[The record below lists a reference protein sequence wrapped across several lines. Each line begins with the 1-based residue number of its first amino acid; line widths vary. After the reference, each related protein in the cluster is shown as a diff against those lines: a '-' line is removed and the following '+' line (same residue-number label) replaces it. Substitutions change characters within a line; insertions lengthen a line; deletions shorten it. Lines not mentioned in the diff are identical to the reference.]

1 MKSFKGWSGNMN
13 GKQRIVSALNL
24 EEVDRTPVW
33 FMRQAGRHLPEYRKI
48 AAQHSFWE
56 RCMDVDLC
64 TQITLQPLERYK
76 SIDAAIIFSDILT
89 PLPSLGYD
97 VEYGGG
103 IRISD
108 FDLSDVD
115 DWIDFDARKHAP
127 WAADGLKAVGEEIGD
142 TKARLGFVGSPWTI
156 CMYLLSGGTGD
167 KDFHNARAK
176 IYSNPE
182 EAERLLLK
190 MGDIVGGLLAD
201 QVNHGGADAV
211 QLFDTWAGLLSPD
224 IYRKYA
230 MPATERT
237 IQVFRE
243 KVGSDVPLIHYA
255 KGSGHLHSAI
265 RELGVNAISL
275 DWRDDLAKNRA
286 QFGDQF
292 AFQGNLDPSLL
303 HGSTDMARIAT
314 RDVLNAAG
322 DQPGHIFNLGHGF
335 APSARIDCVETVL
348 REITGE

>member
-1 MKSFKGWSGNMN
+1 MN
-13 GKQRIVSALNL
+13 GKQRIISALNL
-24 EEVDRTPVW
+24 EPVDRTPVW
-33 FMRQAGRHLPEYRKI
+33 FMRQAGRHLPEYREI
-48 AAQHSFWE
+48 AAEHSFWE

-64 TQITLQPLERYK
+64 SQITLQPLQRYNG
-76 SIDAAIIFSDILT
+76 IDAAIVFSDILT

-108 FDLSDVD
+108 FDFSHVD
-115 DWIDFDARKHAP
+115 DWIDFSARKHAP
-127 WAADGLKAVGEEIGD
+127 WAADGLQAVGEELGD
-142 TKARLGFVGSPWTI
+142 TTARLGFVGCPWTI

-176 IYSNPE
+176 ISSNQD
-182 EAERLLLK
+182 EAMRLLLK
-190 MGDIVGGLLAD
+190 MGDIVGDLLAD
-201 QVNHGGADAV
+201 QVIHGGADAV
-211 QLFDTWAGLLSPD
+211 QLFDTWAGLLSPET
-224 IYRKYA
+224 YRKYA

-243 KVGSDVPLIHYA
+243 KVGGEVPLIHYA

-265 RELGVNAISL
+265 RELDLNAISL
-275 DWRDDLAKNRA
+275 DWRDSLADNRA
-286 QFGDQF
+286 QFGDKF

-303 HGSTDMARIAT
+303 HGSTQMARSAT
-314 RDVLNAAG
+314 REGLAAAG
-322 DQPGHIFNLGHGF
+322 DRPGHIFNLGHGF
-335 APSARIDCVETVL
+335 APSARIECVETVL

>member
-1 MKSFKGWSGNMN
+1 MN
-13 GKQRIVSALNL
+13 GKQRIISALNL
-24 EEVDRTPVW
+24 EQVDRTPVW
-33 FMRQAGRHLPEYRKI
+33 FMRQAGRHLPEYREI
-48 AAQHSFWE
+48 AAEHSFWE

-64 TQITLQPLERYK
+64 SQITLQPLQRYNG
-76 SIDAAIIFSDILT
+76 IDAAIVFSDILT

-108 FDLSDVD
+108 FDFSHVD
-115 DWIDFDARKHAP
+115 DWIDFSARKHAP
-127 WAADGLKAVGEEIGD
+127 WAADGLQAVGEELGD
-142 TKARLGFVGSPWTI
+142 TTARLGFVGCPWTI

-176 IYSNPE
+176 ISSNQD
-182 EAERLLLK
+182 EAMRLLLK
-190 MGDIVGGLLAD
+190 MGDIVGDLLAD
-201 QVNHGGADAV
+201 QVIHGGADAV
-211 QLFDTWAGLLSPD
+211 QLFDTWAGLLSPET
-224 IYRKYA
+224 YRKYA

-243 KVGSDVPLIHYA
+243 KVGGEVPLIHYA

-265 RELGVNAISL
+265 RELDLNAISL
-275 DWRDDLAKNRA
+275 DWRDSLADNRA
-286 QFGDQF
+286 QFGDKF

-303 HGSTDMARIAT
+303 HGSTQMARSAT
-314 RDVLNAAG
+314 REVLAAAG
-322 DQPGHIFNLGHGF
+322 DRPGHIFNLGHGF
-335 APSARIDCVETVL
+335 APSARIECVETVL

>member
-1 MKSFKGWSGNMN
+1 MN
-13 GKQRIVSALNL
+13 GKQRIISALNL
-24 EEVDRTPVW
+24 EPVDRTPVW
-33 FMRQAGRHLPEYRKI
+33 FMRQAGRHLPEYREI
-48 AAQHSFWE
+48 AAEHSFWE

-64 TQITLQPLERYK
+64 SQITLQPLQRYNG
-76 SIDAAIIFSDILT
+76 IDAAIVFSDILT

-108 FDLSDVD
+108 FDFSHVD
-115 DWIDFDARKHAP
+115 DWIDFSARKHAP
-127 WAADGLKAVGEEIGD
+127 LAADGLQAVGEELGD
-142 TKARLGFVGSPWTI
+142 TTARLGFVGCPWTI

-176 IYSNPE
+176 ISSNQD
-182 EAERLLLK
+182 EAMRLLLK
-190 MGDIVGGLLAD
+190 MGDIVGDLLAD
-201 QVNHGGADAV
+201 QVIHGGADAV
-211 QLFDTWAGLLSPD
+211 QLFDTWAGLLSPET
-224 IYRKYA
+224 YRKYA

-265 RELGVNAISL
+265 RELDLNAISL
-275 DWRDDLAKNRA
+275 DWRDSLADNRA
-286 QFGDQF
+286 QFGDKF

-303 HGSTDMARIAT
+303 HGSTQMARSAT
-314 RDVLNAAG
+314 REVLAAAG
-322 DQPGHIFNLGHGF
+322 DRPGHIFNLGHGF
-335 APSARIDCVETVL
+335 APSARIECVETVL

>member
-1 MKSFKGWSGNMN
+1 MN
-13 GKQRIVSALNL
+13 GKQRIISALNL
-24 EEVDRTPVW
+24 EPVDRTPVW
-33 FMRQAGRHLPEYRKI
+33 LMRQAGRHLPEYREI
-48 AAQHSFWE
+48 AAEHSFWE

-64 TQITLQPLERYK
+64 SQITLQPLQRYNG
-76 SIDAAIIFSDILT
+76 IDAAIVFSDILT

-108 FDLSDVD
+108 FDFSHVD
-115 DWIDFDARKHAP
+115 DWIDFSARKHAP
-127 WAADGLKAVGEEIGD
+127 WAADGLQAVGEELGD
-142 TKARLGFVGSPWTI
+142 TTARLGFVGCPWTI

-176 IYSNPE
+176 ISSNQD
-182 EAERLLLK
+182 EAMRLLLK
-190 MGDIVGGLLAD
+190 MGDIVGDLLAD
-201 QVNHGGADAV
+201 QVIHGGADAV
-211 QLFDTWAGLLSPD
+211 QLFDTWAGLLSPE

-265 RELGVNAISL
+265 RELDLNAISL
-275 DWRDDLAKNRA
+275 DWRDSLAENRA
-286 QFGDQF
+286 QFGDKF

-303 HGSTDMARIAT
+303 HGSTQMARSAT
-314 RDVLNAAG
+314 REVLAAAG
-322 DQPGHIFNLGHGF
+322 DRPGHIFNLVHGF
-335 APSARIDCVETVL
+335 APSARIECVETVL

>member
-1 MKSFKGWSGNMN
+1 MN

>member
-1 MKSFKGWSGNMN
+1 MN

-24 EEVDRTPVW
+24 QSVDRTPVW

-48 AAQHSFWE
+48 AAEHSFWE

-64 TQITLQPLERYK
+64 TDITLQPLNRYK
-76 SIDAAIIFSDILT
+76 GIDAAIIFSDILT

-108 FDLSDVD
+108 FDFSHVD
-115 DWIDFDARKHAP
+115 DWIDFSARKHAP
-127 WAADGLKAVGEEIGD
+127 WAADGLKAVGEEVGD
-142 TKARLGFVGSPWTI
+142 SKARLGFVGSPWTI

-182 EAERLLLK
+182 EAENLLLK
-190 MGDIVGGLLAD
+190 MGEIVGGLLAD

-211 QLFDTWAGLLSPD
+211 QVFDTWAGLLSPD
-224 IYRKYA
+224 TYRKFA
-230 MPATERT
+230 MPATQKT
-237 IQVFRE
+237 IEVFRE
-243 KVGSDVPLIHYA
+243 KVGTDVPLIHYA
-255 KGSGHLHSAI
+255 KGSGHLHPAI
-265 RELGVNAISL
+265 RELDVNAISL
-275 DWRDDLAKNRA
+275 DWRDNLAQNRA
-286 QFGDQF
+286 QFGDQL

-303 HGSTDMARIAT
+303 HGSTEMARLAT
-314 RDVLNAAG
+314 QDVLKAAG
-322 DQPGHIFNLGHGF
+322 DKPGHIFNLGHGF
-335 APSARIDCVETVL
+335 APSARIECVETVL

>member
-1 MKSFKGWSGNMN
+1 MN

-24 EEVDRTPVW
+24 KPVDRTPVW

-48 AAQHSFWE
+48 AAEHSFWE

-64 TQITLQPLERYK
+64 TDITLQPLNRYK
-76 SIDAAIIFSDILT
+76 GIDAAIIFSDILT

-108 FDLSDVD
+108 FDFSDVD
-115 DWIDFDARKHAP
+115 DWSDFNARKHAP
-127 WAADGLKAVGEEIGD
+127 WAADGLKAVGEEVGD
-142 TKARLGFVGSPWTI
+142 SKACLGFVGSPWTI

-167 KDFHNARAK
+167 KDFHNARSK

-182 EAERLLLK
+182 EAENLLLK
-190 MGDIVGGLLAD
+190 MGEIVGGLLAD

-211 QLFDTWAGLLSPD
+211 QVFDTWAGLLSPD
-224 IYRKYA
+224 TYRKFA
-230 MPATERT
+230 MPATQRT
-237 IQVFRE
+237 IEVFRE
-243 KVGSDVPLIHYA
+243 KVGTDVPLIHYA

-265 RELGVNAISL
+265 RELDVNAISL
-275 DWRDDLAKNRA
+275 DWRDDLAQNRA
-286 QFGDQF
+286 QFGDQL

-303 HGSTDMARIAT
+303 HGSTEMARVAT
-314 RDVLNAAG
+314 QDVLKAAG
-322 DQPGHIFNLGHGF
+322 DKPGHIFNLGHGF